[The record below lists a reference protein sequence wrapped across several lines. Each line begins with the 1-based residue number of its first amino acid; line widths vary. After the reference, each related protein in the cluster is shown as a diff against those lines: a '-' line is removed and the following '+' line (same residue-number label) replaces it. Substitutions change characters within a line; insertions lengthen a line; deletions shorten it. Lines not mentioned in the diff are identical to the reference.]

1 MDKDTSEIID
11 TLNLILAKMATKDD
25 IAVLRAEMA
34 TKRELTEF
42 RAETLEGFSALRAE
56 MREGFADIRSEM
68 KDIRA
73 RLNALESAV
82 RNISGYAK
90 EIDHLIE
97 RVSAIEKHLGLR
109 ANIAP

>member
-1 MDKDTSEIID
+1 MDKGTGEIIE
-11 TLNLILAKMATKDD
+11 TLTLILASLATKEDVE
-25 IAVLRAEMA
+25 ALRTENQAGRIELRSEM
-34 TKRELTEF
+34 
-42 RAETLEGFSALRAE
+42 LEGFSALRGE

-73 RLNALESAV
+73 RLDALESAV
-82 RNISGYAK
+82 KNISGYAK

-109 ANIAP
+109 ANIAA